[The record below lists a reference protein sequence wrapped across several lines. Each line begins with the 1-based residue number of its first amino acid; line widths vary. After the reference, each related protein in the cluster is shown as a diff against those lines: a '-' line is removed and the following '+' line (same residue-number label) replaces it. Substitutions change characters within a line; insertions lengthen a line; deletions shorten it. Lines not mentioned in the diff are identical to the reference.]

1 MSLYHLAKKSRLF
14 SKFLKKNR
22 AKNTLGHSCSFLK
35 RKFGLSAF
43 KVNHSFFL
51 LGSGVV
57 VLEIYKLSNA
67 QPFFALVKNQAGITS
82 IVQLTHKV
90 FLGSILRYFF
100 SKMLLVDVRQN
111 GFFLKL
117 SIFKAGDSICNIF
130 FHTHART
137 FYVRAAGVF
146 AKVLYKTQCGN
157 FLMIE
162 LPSGLK
168 KRVSTRCMGVLGRLS
183 NLQHNREVVGS
194 AGFSFLLGRRP
205 SVRGIAMNPVDH
217 PHGGRTNT
225 NKPEVSPWG

>member
-1 MSLYHLAKKSRLF
+1 MSLYHLAKKNRFF

-22 AKNTLGHSCSFLK
+22 VKNTLGHSCSFLK
-35 RKFGLSAF
+35 RKRVLRAF
-43 KVNHSFFL
+43 KVNYAFSL
-51 LGSGVV
+51 LGAGVI
-57 VLEIYKLSNA
+57 VLEVFKLSNA
-67 QPFFALVKNQAGITS
+67 QPFFALVKNQAGIVS
-82 IVQLTHKV
+82 IVQLTHKI
-90 FLGSILRYFF
+90 FLGSIIRYYF

-130 FHTHART
+130 FSIRERA
-137 FYVRAAGVF
+137 FYVRAAGTF
-146 AKVLYKTQCGN
+146 AKVLYKTQCCN

-168 KRVSTRCMGVLGRLS
+168 KRVSTQYMGVLGRLS
-183 NLQHNREVVGS
+183 NLQHNREVTGS

-225 NKPEVSPWG
+225 NKPEVSP